1 MQFMKKYLTEQE
13 QTRLLAHLKSL
24 ASPIA
29 RRDRAWI
36 SLVKNTGM
44 RIGEFSLMTVRDAKF
59 ALEGGW
65 IHIPKEHRKGWNR
78 KPRKDGTLRKPPPPH
93 DVPVTNAIDQDLNAL
108 LKLQRELG
116 GSGMADEPLVMSRQ
130 GKPLSVRSYQA
141 RMEHWSRQCNLQA
154 TPHALRH
161 TCAMNIMRRSTSEDP
176 RGVVQAILGHADIR
190 SSGIYTA
197 LNREEVRAAFE
208 ESHGPRRLRK
218 RQVGKAYA
226 QQVAA

>member
-13 QTRLLAHLKSL
+13 QTKLLAHLKSL

-44 RIGEFSLMTVRDAKF
+44 RIGEFSLMTVADAKF
-59 ALEGGW
+59 ALANGW
-65 IHIPKEHRKGWNR
+65 IHISKERRKGKR
-78 KPRKDGTLRKPPPPH
+78 RAH
-93 DVPVTNAIDQDLNAL
+93 DIPATDAIRQDLNAL
-108 LKLQRELG
+108 LRLHSELG
-116 GSGMADEPLVMSRQ
+116 GAGLDEDPLVMSRQ
-130 GKPLSVRSYQA
+130 GTPLSVRSYQDRVA
-141 RMEHWSRQCNLQA
+141 RWSRQCNLKA

-161 TCAMNIMRRSTSEDP
+161 TCAMNIMRRTTAEDP

-190 SSGIYTA
+190 SSGVYTA

-208 ESHGPRRLRK
+208 ESHGPRRLK
-218 RQVGKAYA
+218 KHQVAKAYEGRVPA
-226 QQVAA
+226 